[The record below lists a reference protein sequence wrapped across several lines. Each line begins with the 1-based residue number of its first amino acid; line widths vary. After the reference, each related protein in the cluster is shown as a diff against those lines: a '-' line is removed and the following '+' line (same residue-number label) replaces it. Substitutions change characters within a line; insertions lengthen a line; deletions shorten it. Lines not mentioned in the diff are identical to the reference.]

1 MATGSVMGV
10 GLRAIWKRIEQPPN
24 PTATQTAHGVA
35 ILSDKSNRSQQS
47 P

>member
-24 PTATQTAHGVA
+24 PTATQNSAW
-35 ILSDKSNRSQQS
+35 SSNTQ
-47 P
+47 